1 MQCEKRGKV
10 FRISANGETIKESE
24 NIEKL
29 KDAFKRDF
37 SFVLRTT
44 SDFFGYG
51 VISHFLPPPVETP
64 HYTPIKQQYRSLEDE
79 LKLLEASQFGAS
91 ILAPFIPVEH
101 KPYIIA
107 RKTGATNYDEST
119 NVTKKSENAL
129 FFEYKKFKK
138 NPMNDSLEI
147 LSSSIHGFGL
157 FTTVDVP
164 QGSIV
169 AEYIGEVI
177 RNKVADLREEEY
189 ENSGIGSCYMFRLN
203 DDYVI
208 DATRK
213 GGKARF
219 INHS

>member
-1 MQCEKRGKV
+1 M
-10 FRISANGETIKESE
+10 
-24 NIEKL
+24 
-29 KDAFKRDF
+29 
-37 SFVLRTT
+37 
-44 SDFFGYG
+44 
-51 VISHFLPPPVETP
+51 HFLPPPVETTT
-64 HYTPIKQQYRSLEDE
+64 YTPIKTQYRSLEDE
-79 LKLLEASQFGAS
+79 LKLIEPSQFGSS

-101 KPYIIA
+101 KPNMIV
-107 RKTGATNYDEST
+107 RKQAGTSYDEST
-119 NVTKKSENAL
+119 NVSKKSENAL
-129 FFEYKKFKK
+129 YFEYKKFKK

-164 QGSIV
+164 QGAIV
-169 AEYIGEVI
+169 TEYIGEVI

-219 INHS
+219 INHCCTPN